1 MARRLMPVLLLAAG
15 TLPGTTARAAD
26 LPGAKDHPLLKRF
39 AGSEIVGYDVKRFD
53 AVELQTAT
61 FQQYNFK
68 TKKLEFV
75 KPALHLEGA
84 RTQIWYEAVSPASS
98 VELIRNYQNE
108 LKAKG
113 FQILYD
119 SAKDPAAGRWVN
131 FLTPFGEGKLETNR
145 SAYVFTAARE
155 SGVRVCTARL
165 ARPEGDVYVRL
176 TAVDWTEDRPVY
188 KARRGAYIAVDILEV
203 AAMTQHMVVV
213 SADDM
218 ARTISASGRVALYGI
233 YFDTD
238 KATIKPESRAAL
250 AEIAKLLKQEPKLQL
265 HVVGHTDNTG
275 GFEHNM
281 ALSKQR
287 ADAVVAALTMD
298 YGVAPGRLASNGVAY
313 LAPVATNATEEGR
326 AKNRRVELVP
336 R

>member
-1 MARRLMPVLLLAAG
+1 M
-15 TLPGTTARAAD
+15 
-26 LPGAKDHPLLKRF
+26 
-39 AGSEIVGYDVKRFD
+39 KRFD
-53 AVELQTAT
+53 AVELQTST

-68 TKKLEFV
+68 TRKLEFA
-75 KPALHLEGA
+75 KPALRVEGA

-119 SAKDPAAGRWVN
+119 SAKDPAAGRWIN
-131 FLTPFGEGKLETNR
+131 FLTPFGEGKLETSR

-188 KARRGAYIAVDILEV
+188 KAKRGAYIAVDILEV
-203 AAMTQHMVVV
+203 AAMTQNMVVV
-213 SADDM
+213 SADGNGPDDQRLRPGG
-218 ARTISASGRVALYGI
+218 ALRHLLRHRQGDDQAGVAGGPGGDRQAPEAGAQAATPRRRAHRQHGRIRTQHGPVQTAGRGGGGRL
-233 YFDTD
+233 D
-238 KATIKPESRAAL
+238 KE
-250 AEIAKLLKQEPKLQL
+250 
-265 HVVGHTDNTG
+265 
-275 GFEHNM
+275 
-281 ALSKQR
+281 
-287 ADAVVAALTMD
+287 
-298 YGVAPGRLASNGVAY
+298 YGVAAGRLTANGVAY